1 MEGRSGSAMSWIG
14 GKMDARQAL
23 MNRFRL
29 VILFLAG
36 LLLTAP
42 AVCQGQQAHDLT
54 IGERFT
60 VYSKVL
66 DEDRTILVG
75 LPKGYRDSEARYP
88 VLYVLDGE
96 FFFYQAQ
103 AAVQFLSEC
112 TYIRTHPIP
121 QMLVV
126 GIVNVDRNRD
136 FTPTHAPVQGEL
148 RYPTSGGAAEF
159 LEFLQSELMPL
170 IDAQYRTQ
178 PYRILSGW
186 SFGGLFTVHTYLES
200 PEAFS
205 AYLAISPSLW
215 WEQDSVVKRAKDAVA
230 DENVGF
236 RPLVVTLGALEGGDM
251 DRSVRRGLVPLF
263 ESDRSTALA
272 FTAIEIAER
281 EHYYSPYEA
290 FFDGLR
296 ALFQSWALPQER
308 LSGGVESIQ
317 DFYRELSARVGY
329 AVEIPESAYQALVG
343 SLISEGDDQA
353 ALEIARLAVDRY
365 PQSSRAHKTLGVM
378 LRRTGDVAAARA
390 RFEQAIEVEK
400 QLIEPDSER
409 IMDAWLMLWL
419 LDQPAD
425 ATGSDSD

>member
-1 MEGRSGSAMSWIG
+1 
-14 GKMDARQAL
+14 
-23 MNRFRL
+23 MNPFRL
-29 VILFLAG
+29 AILLLAG
-36 LLLTAP
+36 LLLTVS
-42 AVCQGQQAHDLT
+42 AVSQGQRAHDLT

-66 DEDRTILVG
+66 DENRTTLVA
-75 LPKGYRDSEARYP
+75 LPKDYGDSEARYP

-103 AAVQFLSEC
+103 AAIQFLSEC

-136 FTPTHAPVQGEL
+136 LTPTHAPVQGEL
-148 RYPTSGGAAEF
+148 RYPTSGGAEKF
-159 LEFLQSELMPL
+159 LKFLQSELIPL

-186 SFGGLFTVHTYLES
+186 SFGGLFTVHTYLEN

-215 WEQDSVVKRAKDAVA
+215 WEQDSVVKSAKDAVA
-230 DENVGF
+230 DGNVGF
-236 RPLVVTLGALEGGDM
+236 KPLVVTLGALEGGDM
-251 DRSVRRGLVPLF
+251 DRAVRRGLVPLF
-263 ESDRSTALA
+263 KSEGSAALA
-272 FTAIEIAER
+272 FTPIEIAER
-281 EHYYSPYEA
+281 GHSYSPYEA

-296 ALFQSWALPQER
+296 ALFEDWALPQER
-308 LSGGVESIQ
+308 LSGGLESIQ
-317 DFYRELSARVGY
+317 EFYQELSTRAGY

-343 SLISEGDDQA
+343 SLISGGDDQA

-365 PQSSRAHKTLGVM
+365 PQSSRAHGTLGVM
-378 LRRTGDVAAARA
+378 FRRTGDNAAARA
-390 RFEQAIEVEK
+390 RFELAIEVEK
-400 QLIEPDSER
+400 QLAEPDSER
-409 IMDAWLMLWL
+409 IMDVWLMLWL
-419 LDQPAD
+419 LDQG
-425 ATGSDSD
+425 TNTTESDGD

>member
-1 MEGRSGSAMSWIG
+1 MNTKQS
-14 GKMDARQAL
+14 L
-23 MNRFRL
+23 MNPFRL
-29 VILFLAG
+29 AILLLAG
-36 LLLTAP
+36 LLLTVS
-42 AVCQGQQAHDLT
+42 AVSQGQRAHDLT

-66 DEDRTILVG
+66 DENRTTLVA
-75 LPKGYRDSEARYP
+75 LPKDYGDSEARYP

-103 AAVQFLSEC
+103 AAIQFLSEC

-136 FTPTHAPVQGEL
+136 LTPTHAPVQGEL
-148 RYPTSGGAAEF
+148 RYPTSGGAEKF
-159 LEFLQSELMPL
+159 LKFLQSELIPL

-186 SFGGLFTVHTYLES
+186 SFGGLFTVHTYLEN

-215 WEQDSVVKRAKDAVA
+215 WEQDSVVKSAKDAVA
-230 DENVGF
+230 DGNVGF
-236 RPLVVTLGALEGGDM
+236 KPLVVTLGALEGGDM
-251 DRSVRRGLVPLF
+251 DRAVRRGLVPLF
-263 ESDRSTALA
+263 KSEGSAALA
-272 FTAIEIAER
+272 FTPIEIAER
-281 EHYYSPYEA
+281 GHSYSPYEA

-296 ALFQSWALPQER
+296 ALFEDWALPQER
-308 LSGGVESIQ
+308 LSGGLESIQ
-317 DFYRELSARVGY
+317 EFYQELSTRAGY

-343 SLISEGDDQA
+343 SLISGGDDQA

-365 PQSSRAHKTLGVM
+365 PQSSRAHGTLGVM
-378 LRRTGDVAAARA
+378 FRRTGDNAAARA
-390 RFEQAIEVEK
+390 RFELAIEVEK
-400 QLIEPDSER
+400 QLAEPDSER
-409 IMDAWLMLWL
+409 IMDVWLMLWL
-419 LDQPAD
+419 LDQG
-425 ATGSDSD
+425 TNTTESDGD

>member
-1 MEGRSGSAMSWIG
+1 
-14 GKMDARQAL
+14 
-23 MNRFRL
+23 MNPFRL
-29 VILFLAG
+29 AILLLAG
-36 LLLTAP
+36 LLLTVS
-42 AVCQGQQAHDLT
+42 AVSQGQRAHDLT

-66 DEDRTILVG
+66 DENRTTLVA
-75 LPKGYRDSEARYP
+75 LPKDYGDSEARYP

-103 AAVQFLSEC
+103 AAIQFLSEC

-136 FTPTHAPVQGEL
+136 LTPTHAPVQGEL
-148 RYPTSGGAAEF
+148 RYPTSGGAEKF
-159 LEFLQSELMPL
+159 LKFLQSELIPL

-186 SFGGLFTVHTYLES
+186 SFGGLFTVHTYLEN

-215 WEQDSVVKRAKDAVA
+215 WEQDSVVKSAKDAVA
-230 DENVGF
+230 DGNVGF
-236 RPLVVTLGALEGGDM
+236 KPLVVTLGALEGGDM
-251 DRSVRRGLVPLF
+251 DRAVRRGLVPLF
-263 ESDRSTALA
+263 KSEGSAALA
-272 FTAIEIAER
+272 FTPIEITER
-281 EHYYSPYEA
+281 GHSYSPYEA

-296 ALFQSWALPQER
+296 ALFEDWALPQER
-308 LSGGVESIQ
+308 LSGGLESIQ
-317 DFYRELSARVGY
+317 EFYQELSTRAGY

-343 SLISEGDDQA
+343 SLISGGDDQA

-365 PQSSRAHKTLGVM
+365 PQSSRAHGTLGVM
-378 LRRTGDVAAARA
+378 FRRTGDNAAARA
-390 RFEQAIEVEK
+390 RFELAIEVEK
-400 QLIEPDSER
+400 QLAEPDSER
-409 IMDAWLMLWL
+409 IMDVWLMLWL
-419 LDQPAD
+419 LDQG
-425 ATGSDSD
+425 TNTTESDGD